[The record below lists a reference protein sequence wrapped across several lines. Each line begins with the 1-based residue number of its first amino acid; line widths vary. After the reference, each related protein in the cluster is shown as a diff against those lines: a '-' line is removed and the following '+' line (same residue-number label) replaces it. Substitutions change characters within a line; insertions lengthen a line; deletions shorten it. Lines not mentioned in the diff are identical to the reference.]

1 MDSASAEVSPAYSSV
16 LTAGTRVRRAERKDQ
31 QAIAGLLYFELH
43 VHRHLDWRMPL
54 DWLGVP
60 EFWVAERGEH
70 LLAALACPPD
80 PPQVAW
86 LRLFTYRQTDAF
98 QAWDI
103 FWETVQQQMLQ
114 NGCLH
119 LACIAQ
125 QDWMESLLQARA
137 FNHLQDI
144 VLLEWT
150 ADVPPSIFPLPPG
163 LRLRSMQP
171 DDLPS
176 AAAVD
181 AAAFAPLWQNSLG
194 ALQNAYPQAV
204 FATLIES
211 ETGVLGYQIST
222 QSGSRVH
229 LARLAVRPEAQG
241 RGIGSTLTA
250 DLIQRA
256 FAQGTNRISVNTQ
269 SDNQASLHLYAKLG
283 FRPTGQ
289 HYPVYVFD
297 FPAHGKR

>member
-1 MDSASAEVSPAYSSV
+1 
-16 LTAGTRVRRAERKDQ
+16 
-31 QAIAGLLYFELH
+31 
-43 VHRHLDWRMPL
+43 MPL